1 MAQFACQLSDQVI
14 LTSDNPRSEDPKK
27 IINEMKA
34 GLNASQMRKV
44 LSLED
49 RREAIIQGTKM
60 INNND
65 CLVVLG
71 KGHEN
76 FQETNSNF
84 IKFSDHEV
92 INEIY
97 S

>member
-1 MAQFACQLSDQVI
+1 MSEIITITESAEKYLAKLIDEKKDNKLDAVI
-14 LTSDNPRSEDPKK
+14 A
-27 IINEMKA
+27 I
-34 GLNASQMRKV
+34 
-44 LSLED
+44 ED
-49 RREAIIQGTKM
+49 RREAIIQGIKM
-60 INNND
+60 IKNND

-76 FQETNSNF
+76 FQETNGNF